1 MVEAEVGI
9 VYDAMARPKG
19 VRCSIHD
26 IQAPQWGTFV
36 DVDGNTKTKLPYD
49 NIGVQYG
56 LAALE
61 GGTLSVE
68 DFVRLN
74 EGVGS
79 YTNDLV
85 WTGGSSANPVIPA
98 PRHGAQTDVL
108 ATVYKSGILTDAKQ
122 LAKVAIIDIR
132 PDLQVPNIHMPW
144 RSWSE
149 LHQRYEGPYTDL
161 VGHSGRVLQ
170 ALT

>member
-1 MVEAEVGI
+1 MSSNRGAVLRR
-9 VYDAMARPKG
+9 D
-19 VRCSIHD
+19 
-26 IQAPQWGTFV
+26 
-36 DVDGNTKTKLPYD
+36 
-49 NIGVQYG
+49 G

-98 PRHGAQTDVL
+98 PRHGAQTRHHGDDD
-108 ATVYKSGILTDAKQ
+108 GQ
-122 LAKVAIIDIR
+122 QIR
-132 PDLQVPNIHMPW
+132 
-144 RSWSE
+144 R
-149 LHQRYEGPYTDL
+149 R
-161 VGHSGRVLQ
+161 
-170 ALT
+170 